1 MNVYL
6 IGLLWVFGAVVIA
19 ALLMVVI
26 RRFISDERRDAG
38 DEAAGRVFTV
48 VAGLNAVLVAFVLI
62 SLFDAVGAARAGA
75 HQEANSLVEV
85 YWGAD
90 LLPEPVRGEIQ
101 KMCRSYA
108 TTVVNKEWPQMRDNK
123 PVDDTGKV
131 QLDQLHGAIASVIP
145 TSYAQEERQVAVETQ
160 LSAAYKARQQRLDA
174 AEIRVSSILWLT
186 LIVGAVLSVGLTCLF
201 GGSKLSTHIIVA
213 ATLAGTLTIL
223 LFAIYQLQNPFNGG
237 VKVGPDA
244 LDSALRQ
251 FG

>member
-6 IGLLWVFGAVVIA
+6 IGLLWVFGAVAIA
-19 ALLMVVI
+19 TLLMIVI
-26 RRFISDERRDAG
+26 RRFISAERRDAG
-38 DEAAGRVFTV
+38 DEATGRVFTV

-75 HQEANSLVEV
+75 HQEANSLVAA

-90 LLPEPVRGEIQ
+90 LLPEPARAEIQ
-101 KMCRSYA
+101 KRCRSYA
-108 TTVVNKEWPQMRDNK
+108 TTVVNTDWPQMRDNK
-123 PVDDTGKV
+123 PVDETGKV
-131 QLDQLHGAIASVIP
+131 QLEQIHQAITSVTP
-145 TSYAQEERQVAVETQ
+145 TSFAEEERQVAVEAE
-160 LSAAYKARQQRLDA
+160 LSAVYKARQLRLEA
-174 AEIRVSSILWLT
+174 AEYRISSILWLT

-223 LFAIYQLQNPFNGG
+223 LFAIYQLQNPFSGG
-237 VKVGPDA
+237 VKVGPEA

-251 FG
+251 FA